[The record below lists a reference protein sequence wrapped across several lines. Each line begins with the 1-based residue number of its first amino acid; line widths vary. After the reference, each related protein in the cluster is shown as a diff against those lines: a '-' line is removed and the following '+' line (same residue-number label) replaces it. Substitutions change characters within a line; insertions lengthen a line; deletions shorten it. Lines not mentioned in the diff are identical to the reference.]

1 LDSLFFNITERR
13 YKREVHENYIRV
25 DISNGVLFLKS
36 DVSFSFH
43 LKNLDRMVMLSYVKA
58 GKLSFHEDIEKR
70 VYDASESQIYV
81 SSRQNI
87 TIEADGDIFILFI
100 ADFFLKRYLSGSVN
114 DPIDYLYKELQK
126 EHLLTLVDS
135 KSIDAL
141 SLYLI
146 NKITQL
152 KTSGIRCEHDVI
164 ELLMHRF
171 SLLDI
176 IDPMIGVDEVK
187 IAKRAKNYLL
197 KTFCDPPTIQEL
209 SHICAT
215 NESKLKKSFKKVYK
229 TTIYSYIRKLR
240 LEEANL
246 LLKEQNLSIKEVA
259 NMVGYRHQGHFSKL
273 FFESYGVYP
282 KDLGRR

>member
-1 LDSLFFNITERR
+1 
-13 YKREVHENYIRV
+13 
-25 DISNGVLFLKS
+25 
-36 DVSFSFH
+36 
-43 LKNLDRMVMLSYVKA
+43 MVMLSYVKA

>member
-1 LDSLFFNITERR
+1 MDSLFFNITERR

>member
-13 YKREVHENYIRV
+13 YKREVYENYIRV